1 MSFSRDNLAVVLID
15 TRNPLNIGA
24 AARAMSNFG
33 FFDLRL
39 VNPYDVAF
47 REAVSAVGAAGLVR
61 DARIFTSVG
70 EAVANCELVIGATG
84 LSHRQPQ
91 HALHRLE
98 KAGRLMRRHLSSHR
112 VALLFGSEKFGLS
125 NQDVSHCHWLLRIP
139 TRPEHESMNLAQAVA
154 VCLYEL
160 IREPA
165 IARRLPEPAE
175 GATGEELERLTLL
188 LKETLELSG
197 YTNFATLKTGE
208 EKIRRQVRRAN
219 FRADDA
225 VVWTGM
231 LRQILWK
238 LKNP

>member
-1 MSFSRDNLAVVLID
+1 MSLQRDNLAVVLID

-61 DARIFTSVG
+61 SAKIFTSVG
-70 EAVANCELVIGATG
+70 DAVSDCHLVVGATG
-84 LSHRQPQ
+84 LGHRQPQ
-91 HALHRLE
+91 HPLHRLE
-98 KAGRLMRRHLSSHR
+98 KAGRLLRRHLSSEK

-125 NQDVSHCHWLLRIP
+125 NLDVSHCHWLLRIP
-139 TRPEHESMNLAQAVA
+139 TRAEHESMNLAQAVA

-165 IARRLPEPAE
+165 VARRLPEPPESA
-175 GATGEELERLTLL
+175 GSEELERITLL
-188 LKETLELSG
+188 LKETLEISG
-197 YTNFATLKTGE
+197 YTNFATLKTAE
-208 EKIRRQVRRAN
+208 EKIRRQVRRACV
-219 FRADDA
+219 RADDA

-238 LKNP
+238 LRNP